1 MTDIKPLLDILH
13 SVWGYPD
20 FRGIQ
25 RDIIMSVMDGRDTL
39 GLMPTGGGKSLTF
52 QVPALAC
59 DGVCIVVTPLIALMK
74 DQVENLRRKG
84 VIAAAIYSGMSRR
97 EIVATLD
104 NCILGNTKLLY
115 VSPERI
121 GSELFKSK
129 IAHVK
134 VSFITVDEAHC
145 ISQWGYDFRPS
156 YLHIADI
163 RTMKPGVPVL
173 ALTATATKE
182 VVDDIQEQLGFRQ
195 KNVFRMSFERK
206 NLAYVVRDTG
216 DKKGEM
222 LHILNSVP
230 GSAIIYVR
238 SRRRTKEVSDLLE
251 ENNVSATYYH
261 AGLEHATKDERQ
273 KAWHDDVK
281 RVMVAT
287 NAFGMGIDKPDVRL
301 VIHLDCPSSLEAY
314 FQEAGRAGR
323 DGEKAYAVLLFNN
336 GDKAKLEKRI
346 AEEFPSKD
354 GIVRIYEHM
363 AYFFQIAAGT
373 GYGHTFMFDV
383 DKFSR
388 SFRHFPVTVNSALRI
403 LSRAGYIDYETDPDS
418 RTRMRFL
425 LERDQLYQ
433 LQSTTQQ
440 EELLISVALREYSG
454 MFSDYRFI
462 DESRLAQLTGLTQQ
476 QVYLILKSLN
486 QRHIIHFIPPRSL
499 PLVTYTRDRV
509 LPEDV
514 VLAKSV
520 YEDRREQF
528 VRRVHAMVSYAM
540 NDNVCRSRQLLRYFG
555 EEDSADCGKCDV
567 CLAHRSDNVRESN
580 EKEARQKIL
589 ALLSDRERHAIAEL
603 MDLGCP
609 KDAVED
615 ALHFLVAEEYVK
627 IDTLYIYMS

>member
-1 MTDIKPLLDILH
+1 
-13 SVWGYPD
+13 
-20 FRGIQ
+20 
-25 RDIIMSVMDGRDTL
+25 MSVMDGRDTL

-433 LQSTTQQ
+433 LQSMTQQ